1 MAMFHIFVE
10 RERDRDRE
18 SERDIGR
25 ERELP
30 ERKDV
35 NPHVIRS

>member
-1 MAMFHIFVE
+1 MFHIFVE
-10 RERDRDRE
+10 RDRDRDRE